1 LTIMLTYL
9 SIKNLALID
18 EAELELDP
26 GFSLLTGETGAGK
39 SIVISALE
47 LLLGARA
54 GADVVKSG
62 AEKAE
67 IEAVFTDPGKANEAV
82 EAAGAEPA
90 DELVVRRVISAA
102 GRSRCTVNGTT
113 VTVGA
118 LGDIVSG
125 LVELHGQFSELET
138 LRAGRQTEILDDFGG
153 LGKLRRAFEVSYA
166 AVRELWAERDRLT
179 KARAERETL
188 RDSISFQI
196 DELEKAALQE
206 GEEEELRRRRDYLTH
221 RVRITERVSE
231 ARELLTETEP
241 TVTAQAARLLELVRE
256 LSEYL
261 PDLGDNVES
270 VQSAVVAFDELAR
283 AVGAMDE
290 ADGEG
295 LDLETVESRLA
306 EIERL
311 KRKHGRDLP
320 GLLALKGELGKRLE
334 ELTTAAERL
343 DELESEIA
351 AAETKTADA
360 AAELSAARRDAAARL
375 ADAIEAELPHL
386 GMPKAKFTVDL
397 IEPEAPVLLANG
409 TVVGP
414 AGAEEALFGLSANPG
429 EPVKPLAK
437 VASGGELSRVMLA
450 VRATAAREAG
460 AATIAFDEVD
470 VGIGGRVGHAV
481 GDRLR
486 EVSDG
491 RQVLCVTHLPQIAAR
506 ADNHY
511 LVEKTFEGDTTH
523 VSVKRLNEAERVDE
537 LARMLGGGK
546 PPTEKTLGLAK
557 ELLKA
562 SR

>member
-1 LTIMLTYL
+1 M
-9 SIKNLALID
+9 ID
-18 EAELELDP
+18 EAELELGP

-39 SIVISALE
+39 SIIISALE

-54 GADVVKSG
+54 GPDVVKSG

-67 IEAVFTDPGKANEAV
+67 IEAVFAGAEAANEAV
-82 EAAGAEPA
+82 EAAGAEPG
-90 DELVVRRVISAA
+90 DELVVRRVVSAA
-102 GRSRCTVNGTT
+102 GRSRCTVNGAT

-118 LGDIVSG
+118 TGDVVSR

-153 LGKLRRAFEVSYA
+153 LGTLRRAFEDAYA
-166 AVRELWAERDRLT
+166 AVRERWAEHDRLT

-196 DELEKAALQE
+196 DELEKAALAD

-221 RVRITERVSE
+221 QVRITERLAEV
-231 ARELLTETEP
+231 RELLTEGEP
-241 TVTAQAARLLELVRE
+241 TVTSQASRLLEVVKE

-261 PDLGDNVES
+261 PNLGDSVEN
-270 VQSAVVAFDELAR
+270 VQSAVVAFDELTR
-283 AVGAMDE
+283 AVGAIDE
-290 ADGEG
+290 ADSDG
-295 LDLETVESRLA
+295 LDLEAVESRLA

-311 KRKHGRDLP
+311 KRKHDRDLS
-320 GLLALKGELGKRLE
+320 GLLTLKGELEGRLE
-334 ELTTAAERL
+334 ELTTADDRL
-343 DELESEIA
+343 DELAREITNAEAEAAEA
-351 AAETKTADA
+351 AAA
-360 AAELSAARRDAAARL
+360 LSAARRDAAARL
-375 ADAIEAELPHL
+375 ANAIETELPHL

-397 IEPEAPVLLANG
+397 VEPEGAIELGGG

-414 AGAEEALFGLSANPG
+414 GGAEEALFGLSANPG
-429 EPVKPLAK
+429 EPVKPLSK
-437 VASGGELSRVMLA
+437 VASGGELSRLMLA

-486 EVSDG
+486 EVSGG

-511 LVEKTFEGDTTH
+511 LVEKTFEGDTTR
-523 VSVKRLNEAERVDE
+523 VSVKRLDEIERVDE

-546 PPTEKTLGLAK
+546 PPTEKTLGLAR
-557 ELLKA
+557 ELLDNV
-562 SR
+562 

>member
-1 LTIMLTYL
+1 MLTYL
-9 SIKNLALID
+9 SIRNLALID
-18 EAELELDP
+18 EAELELGP

-54 GADVVKSG
+54 GADAVKSA

-67 IEAVFTDPGKANEAV
+67 IEAVFADARNAEEAV

-90 DELVVRRVISAA
+90 DELIVRRVISAA
-102 GRSRCTVNGTT
+102 GRSRCTINGTT

-118 LGDIVSG
+118 LGDVVSS

-153 LGKLRRAFEVSYA
+153 LGKLRGAFETAYA
-166 AVRELWAERDRLT
+166 AVRERWAERDRLT

-196 DELEKAALQE
+196 DELGKAALQE
-206 GEEEELRRRRDYLTH
+206 GEDEELRRRRDYLTH
-221 RVRITERVSE
+221 RVRITERLSE
-231 ARELLTETEP
+231 ARELLTEAEP
-241 TVTAQAARLLELVRE
+241 TVTAQATRLLELVRE

-295 LDLETVESRLA
+295 LDLEAVESRLA

-311 KRKHGRDLP
+311 KRKHGRDLT
-320 GLLALKGELGKRLE
+320 GLLTLKGELEKRLE
-334 ELTTAAERL
+334 ELTTADERL
-343 DELESEIA
+343 DKLEREIA
-351 AAETKTADA
+351 AAEAKTAEA
-360 AAELSAARRDAAARL
+360 AAELSTARRDAAARL

-386 GMPKAKFTVDL
+386 GMPKAKFAVDL
-397 IEPEAPVLLANG
+397 TEPETPVQLSNG

-429 EPVKPLAK
+429 EPVKPLSK

-523 VSVKRLNEAERVDE
+523 VSVKRLDEAERVDE

-557 ELLKA
+557 ELIETIK
-562 SR
+562 

>member
-1 LTIMLTYL
+1 MLTYL
-9 SIKNLALID
+9 SIRNLALID
-18 EAELELDP
+18 EAELELGP

-39 SIVISALE
+39 SIIISALE

-54 GADVVKSG
+54 GADVVKTG

-67 IEAVFTDPGKANEAV
+67 IEAVFAGAEAANEAV
-82 EAAGAEPA
+82 EAAGAEPG
-90 DELVVRRVISAA
+90 DELVVRRIVSAG
-102 GRSRCTVNGTT
+102 GRSRCTVNGAA

-118 LGDIVSG
+118 IGNIVSR

-153 LGKLRRAFEVSYA
+153 LGELRGAFEGAYA
-166 AVRELWAERDRLT
+166 AVRERWAERDRLT

-196 DELEKAALQE
+196 DELEKAALSE

-221 RVRITERVSE
+221 RVRIIERLTEV
-231 ARELLTETEP
+231 RELLTEGEP
-241 TVTAQAARLLELVRE
+241 TVTAQASRLLDVVRE

-261 PDLGDNVES
+261 PDLSDNVES
-270 VQSAVVAFDELAR
+270 VQSAVVAFDELTR
-283 AVGAMDE
+283 AVGAIDE
-290 ADGEG
+290 AKGEG
-295 LDLETVESRLA
+295 LDLEAVESRLA

-320 GLLALKGELGKRLE
+320 GLLTLKSELEKRLE
-334 ELTTAAERL
+334 ELTTADERL
-343 DELESEIA
+343 DELESEITEAEAKATEA
-351 AAETKTADA
+351 AV
-360 AAELSAARRDAAARL
+360 ELSVARRDAAERL

-386 GMPKAKFTVDL
+386 GMPKAKFTVNL
-397 IEPEAPVLLANG
+397 VKPEGSVELGDG

-450 VRATAAREAG
+450 IRATAAREAG

-470 VGIGGRVGHAV
+470 AGIGGRVGHVV
-481 GDRLR
+481 GERLR

-523 VSVKRLNEAERVDE
+523 VSVKRLDEAERVDE

-557 ELLKA
+557 ELLETIK
-562 SR
+562 

>member
-1 LTIMLTYL
+1 MLTYL
-9 SIKNLALID
+9 SIRNLALID
-18 EAELELDP
+18 EAELELGP

-62 AEKAE
+62 TEKAE
-67 IEAVFTDPGKANEAV
+67 IEAVFAGAETANEAV
-82 EAAGAEPA
+82 EAAGAEPG
-90 DELVVRRVISAA
+90 DELVVRRVVSAA

-118 LGDIVSG
+118 TGDIVSR

-153 LGKLRRAFEVSYA
+153 LGKLRGAFEGAYA
-166 AVRELWAERDRLT
+166 AVRERWAERDRLT

-196 DELEKAALQE
+196 DELEKAALSD
-206 GEEEELRRRRDYLTH
+206 GEEEELRRRREYLTH
-221 RVRITERVSE
+221 RVRITERLAE
-231 ARELLTETEP
+231 ARELLTEGEP
-241 TVTAQAARLLELVRE
+241 TVTTQASRLLNVVRE

-261 PDLGDNVES
+261 PSLSDNVES
-270 VQSAVVAFDELAR
+270 VQSAVVAFDELTR
-283 AVGAMDE
+283 TVGAIDE
-290 ADGEG
+290 AEGDG
-295 LDLETVESRLA
+295 LDLEAVESRLA

-320 GLLALKGELGKRLE
+320 GLLTLKTELEKRLE
-334 ELTTAAERL
+334 ELTTADERL
-343 DELESEIA
+343 EELAREIIE
-351 AAETKTADA
+351 AEARATEA
-360 AAELSAARRDAAARL
+360 AAELSTARRDAAERL

-386 GMPKAKFTVDL
+386 GMAKATFTVDL
-397 IEPEAPVLLANG
+397 VGPEGSVELGDG
-409 TVVGP
+409 TAVGP

-486 EVSDG
+486 EVSAG

-523 VSVKRLNEAERVDE
+523 VSVKRLDETERVDE

-546 PPTEKTLGLAK
+546 PPTEKTLGLAR
-557 ELLKA
+557 ELLETVK
-562 SR
+562 